1 MQVTAN
7 LSVSRLLKNV
17 GEAADARREWPK
29 KRSLPVVNEHFEAIL
44 NAADATQI
52 VFQQPVRG
60 TRYYKATE
68 LLQKGSLSSGLSIR
82 LEHQPDNPH
91 DKNAVAV
98 RVKRTGEM
106 LGHISKELAPKYSA
120 LINSGN
126 ILEASIANITK
137 EGAYIK
143 IDVRIVYEQ
152 SDDQLAE
159 KRSSR
164 LWQSASSMPAE
175 SGVYAIRNI
184 ESGRQYIGSSNNIK
198 GRIRSHIKDLSL
210 GRHANHALQSDFSK
224 LGLNYFEAKVLV
236 SGVSVSNLAADEA
249 SRISSFLNA
258 GKALY
263 NLTID
268 GKGSGRKFHGHSN
281 SEPASDRLARESA
294 DVERRRIDKIFTDK
308 RKQIFETFEPRLAAL
323 LPETRFRAYF
333 ATTFIAALIA
343 LITLAPNIKN
353 DSLFILSTILALVT
367 APFIQGRFI
376 KNAKSTAQY
385 QDIIRQRDEKLDALE
400 NERNTQNL

>member
-7 LSVSRLLKNV
+7 LAVK
-17 GEAADARREWPK
+17 
-29 KRSLPVVNEHFEAIL
+29 
-44 NAADATQI
+44 
-52 VFQQPVRG
+52 G
-60 TRYYKATE
+60 TRYYKAAE

-91 DKNAVAV
+91 DNNAVAV
-98 RVKRTGEM
+98 LVKSTGAM
-106 LGHISKELAPKYSA
+106 LGHISKELAHKYSA

-126 ILEASIANITK
+126 ILEASIASITK

-152 SDDQLAE
+152 SDDQLAA
-159 KRSSR
+159 KRGSR
-164 LWQSASSMPAE
+164 LWQSASSMPVE

-184 ESGRQYIGSSNNIK
+184 ESGRQYVGSSNNIR

-236 SGVSVSNLAADEA
+236 SGVSLSHLATEEA
-249 SRISSFLNA
+249 RRISSFLNA
-258 GKALY
+258 GEALY

-268 GKGSGRKFHGHSN
+268 GRGSGRNFHGRSN
-281 SEPASDRLARESA
+281 SAPVSDRLARQRA
-294 DVERRRIDKIFTDK
+294 DLERRRIDEIFTDK
-308 RKQIFETFEPRLAAL
+308 RKQIFETFEPKLAAL
-323 LPETRFRAYF
+323 LPETRFWAYF

-343 LITLAPNIKN
+343 LVTLIPNIKD
-353 DSLFILSTILALVT
+353 DSLFILSTILALVIS
-367 APFIQGRFI
+367 PFIQGSFI
-376 KNAKSTAQY
+376 RNAKNSAQY
-385 QDIIRQRDEKLDALE
+385 QDIIRQRDEKLSALE
-400 NERNTQNL
+400 NERDTQSL

>member
-1 MQVTAN
+1 MQITAN
-7 LSVSRLLKNV
+7 LS
-17 GEAADARREWPK
+17 
-29 KRSLPVVNEHFEAIL
+29 
-44 NAADATQI
+44 
-52 VFQQPVRG
+52 VRG

-98 RVKRTGEM
+98 RVKTTGAM

-120 LINSGN
+120 LINSGK
-126 ILEASIANITK
+126 IREASIANITK

-184 ESGRQYIGSSNNIK
+184 ESGRQYVGSSNNIR

-210 GRHANHALQSDFSK
+210 GRHANHALQSDFSR
-224 LGLNYFEAKVLV
+224 LGLNYFEAKVLAG
-236 SGVSVSNLAADEA
+236 GVSVSNLATEEA
-249 SRISSFLNA
+249 RRISSFLNA
-258 GKALY
+258 GKSLY

-268 GKGSGRKFHGHSN
+268 GQGSGRNFHGHSH
-281 SEPASDRLARESA
+281 SEPVSDRLARESA

-323 LPETRFRAYF
+323 LPETRFWAYF
-333 ATTFIAALIA
+333 ATTFIAVLIA
-343 LITLAPNIKN
+343 LVTLIPNIKN
-353 DSLFILSTILALVT
+353 DSLFILSTIFALVT
-367 APFIQGRFI
+367 SPFIQGRFI
-376 KNAKSTAQY
+376 KNAKNSVQY
-385 QDIIRQRDEKLDALE
+385 QIIIKQRDEKLAALE
-400 NERNTQNL
+400 SERNTQNV